1 MLVPLHQ
8 DVRAPL
14 DEKHTRMFKEMA
26 LKLMDAM
33 FAKRRVLEKEL
44 ADVLPTLSPEDGR
57 VTGDELAMRY
67 GGWL

>member
-26 LKLMDAM
+26 IKLMDAM
-33 FAKRRVLEKEL
+33 FAERRVLEKEL